1 MHPFQP
7 PTPPPTPHPNS
18 NPPNHHIISSQAP
31 HSHIPYGDAGS
42 GHYSDNTI
50 GCYDVMQECAALVLN
65 AIRSTPIKAGHVF
78 TIADY
83 GCADGGTSMPLWY
96 ACVKELKEKHG
107 SEFPIHVMYE
117 DQPVNDFKSLFLR
130 LQGESGP
137 TAVVLWKT
145 KISYH

>member
-1 MHPFQP
+1 
-7 PTPPPTPHPNS
+7 
-18 NPPNHHIISSQAP
+18 
-31 HSHIPYGDAGS
+31 
-42 GHYSDNTI
+42 
-50 GCYDVMQECAALVLN
+50 MQECAALVLN

-107 SEFPIHVMYE
+107 SEFPIHVMYD

-130 LQGESGP
+130 LQGELAPQLLCYGKLKHHIIERVVNPTPSPPSPSLQHSISFSSAVHSQLSGWGRRLS
-137 TAVVLWKT
+137 ANYILHCVREQ
-145 KISYH
+145 

>member
-1 MHPFQP
+1 
-7 PTPPPTPHPNS
+7 
-18 NPPNHHIISSQAP
+18 
-31 HSHIPYGDAGS
+31 
-42 GHYSDNTI
+42 
-50 GCYDVMQECAALVLN
+50 MQECAALVLN

-107 SEFPIHVMYE
+107 SEFQIHVMYD

-130 LQGESGP
+130 LQGELAPQLLCYGKLKHHIIERTMSPTPPLPPPPFNTPLVHSQLSGWGRGLS
-137 TAVVLWKT
+137 ANNILHCVREQ
-145 KISYH
+145 